1 MERWFPSHD
10 GEHSCSRV
18 AEAAESRV
26 NRNDRSRRWP
36 DTDPVSVLLMLE
48 PTPQHR
54 TLQSAGVDAGG
65 QNIDEPAMGEVSLD
79 LPLHGKRFN
88 LPKIDT
94 VGKSPQSAQR
104 EDESRLV
111 EDLPGSQRTSV
122 FVLSTKHLQW
132 VLEGPVRGSPCYLR
146 QRSYEEGAREDT

>member
-26 NRNDRSRRWP
+26 NRDDRSRRWP

-54 TLQSAGVDAGG
+54 TLQSTGVDAGG
-65 QNIDEPAMGEVSLD
+65 QNINEPAIGEVSLD
-79 LPLHGKRFN
+79 LPLHGKEHK
-88 LPKIDT
+88 LH
-94 VGKSPQSAQR
+94 S
-104 EDESRLV
+104 
-111 EDLPGSQRTSV
+111 TSENGIYV
-122 FVLSTKHLQW
+122 N
-132 VLEGPVRGSPCYLR
+132 LR
-146 QRSYEEGAREDT
+146 QIPKLDTAHNSP